1 MSKYSCALIFCLLC
15 ATSAFGPS
23 IFGPRAFAQCSTPVA
38 NADTVRAEP
47 IVAEVILIDVLANDT
62 DPAGSP
68 LSVTVTGH
76 HCEGVVSVGSFEVVT
91 YVPSSNP
98 KDCTINYRAVN
109 EDGEHSTAQVT
120 VDLIFEIF
128 ADGFETGNTG
138 RWSDTQ

>member
-1 MSKYSCALIFCLLC
+1 MSKYFCALIFCLLC
-15 ATSAFGPS
+15 ATSAFGPPV
-23 IFGPRAFAQCSTPVA
+23 FGQCSTPVA

-47 IVAEVILIDVLANDT
+47 IVAEAILIDVLANDI

-76 HCEGVVSVGSFEVVT
+76 DCEGVVSVGSFEVVT

-109 EDGEHSTAQVT
+109 EDGEHSTSQVT

-128 ADGFETGNTG
+128 ADGFETGDTG